1 MSGWHWAKDSACE
14 ECGALASQIMVYA
27 APDGRRLCLR
37 CQPRPSA
44 RKRSLE
50 KMKVAL
56 GCCPFIFRGRRQ
68 AKQPDTSGTP
78 ALAGGKEAGDAQL
91 LASSISK
98 EEPSAPLAS
107 SAPAAAPVSAPVNR
121 HVANL

>member
-37 CQPRPSA
+37 CQRRPSS

-68 AKQPDTSGTP
+68 AKEPDP
-78 ALAGGKEAGDAQL
+78 APAGGKEAGDAQL

-98 EEPSAPLAS
+98 EEPSAPPTS